1 MPGQQ
6 RADARR
12 NYARILEVAE
22 AEVAAHGANA
32 SLEQIARTAGVGSA
46 TVRRHFPTRHA
57 LLEAVS
63 QERIALL
70 AARAQELAGE
80 ADSRRALLEWLDDVV
95 SYCVTAR
102 GLAAALAYDV
112 PDPAH
117 GNSCSMTLEESAAPL
132 VARAARDG
140 AVSPD
145 VTVGDL
151 IALIVGITL
160 TTERHPEPAA
170 EASRLFRI
178 AVAGISPQPGR
189 D

>member
-12 NYARILEVAE
+12 NYARILQVAE
-22 AEVAAHGANA
+22 EEVAAHGANA

-80 ADSRRALLEWLDDVV
+80 SDSRRALLEWLDDVV

-102 GLAAALAYDV
+102 GLAAALAYDT
-112 PDPAH
+112 PDPVH

-140 AVSPD
+140 AVSPG

-160 TTERHPEPAA
+160 TTERHPDPAA

-178 AVAGISPQPGR
+178 AVAGISPGS
-189 D
+189 

>member
-1 MPGQQ
+1 M
-6 RADARR
+6 
-12 NYARILEVAE
+12 
-22 AEVAAHGANA
+22 
-32 SLEQIARTAGVGSA
+32 
-46 TVRRHFPTRHA
+46 
-57 LLEAVS
+57 
-63 QERIALL
+63 
-70 AARAQELAGE
+70 
-80 ADSRRALLEWLDDVV
+80 V

-117 GNSCSMTLEESAAPL
+117 GNSCSTTLEESAAPL

-140 AVSPD
+140 AVSPE

-151 IALIVGITL
+151 IALIVGVTL

-178 AVAGISPQPGR
+178 AVAGISPQR
-189 D
+189 